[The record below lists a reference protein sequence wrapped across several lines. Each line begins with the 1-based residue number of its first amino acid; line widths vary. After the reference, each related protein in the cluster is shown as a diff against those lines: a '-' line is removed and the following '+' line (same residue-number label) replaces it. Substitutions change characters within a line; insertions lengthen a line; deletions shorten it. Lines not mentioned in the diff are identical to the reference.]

1 MLTNI
6 RNCNITPSYGSDH
19 YLVVLEIV
27 FNPFVV
33 GEIKGY
39 INSTALCYMVRN
51 TFAI

>member
-6 RNCNITPSYGSDH
+6 RNCNIKPSYGSDY

-33 GEIKGY
+33 GKIKGY